1 MKILVVIPGAAPMEQ
16 EIDGSLGAMQAVV
29 GGTIQAIY
37 PFDDTVALICNEE
50 GKNLGLPLN
59 RALFDPETQGIIE
72 IIAGTFFICGAPAGS
87 EAFASLTEEQVRTYR
102 RRFASPE
109 QFIKV
114 GGDIFLLPK
123 YL

>member
-1 MKILVVIPGAAPMEQ
+1 MKLLVVRPGKVPAEQ
-16 EIDGSLGAMQAVV
+16 EIDSSLGSMQAVV

-37 PFDDTVALICNEE
+37 PFDDAVALICNEE
-50 GKNLGLPLN
+50 GKNLGLPLD
-59 RALFDPETQGIIE
+59 RALFDPETHRIVE
-72 IIAGTFFICGAPAGS
+72 IISGTFFICGAPADS
-87 EAFASLTEEQVRTYR
+87 EAFASLTGEQVRTYR

-114 GGDIFLLPK
+114 GGDIFALPK